1 VGDATRLIKSVDSL
15 MNDLNNEVVAIS
27 EDIARAKS
35 GLQMDSKKTK
45 RKVKRLEQHA
55 NEIWQRVQEL

>member
-1 VGDATRLIKSVDSL
+1 
-15 MNDLNNEVVAIS
+15 VVAIS